1 MSSPREFQVDVLG
14 APTHAWEYGDSG
26 GEPLILVHG
35 FRGDHH
41 GLEGIAER
49 VQGARVI
56 VPDLPG
62 FGRSPALPGREHT
75 IETYAEWLRAF
86 SLAVAP
92 EGSSVLGHSF
102 GSLVVSA
109 AVASGLAPRRLILI
123 NPISTPALEG
133 PRRILTQ
140 GAIAYYR
147 LGDALPE
154 RAGHALLASRLMVRV
169 MSETMAKTR
178 NPELRSWIHDQHD
191 QYFSDFSD
199 KRTLL
204 EAFRASVSHTVG
216 EFSDAF
222 TMPTLLITGDR
233 DDLTPLRAQLELQ
246 RRVPGAELKITPGV
260 GHLVHYEAAD
270 DAAKWVT
277 EFVGRADP
285 AEPGTAGETQH
296 KATA

>member
-1 MSSPREFQVDVLG
+1 MSSPREIEIDVLG
-14 APTHAWEYGDSG
+14 APTFAWEYGEPA
-26 GEPLILVHG
+26 GEPLVLVHG

-41 GLEGIAER
+41 GLQGIAER
-49 VQGARVI
+49 LRGARVI

-75 IETYAEWLRAF
+75 LETYAEWLRAF
-86 SLAVAP
+86 SDAVAP

-154 RAGHALLASRLMVRV
+154 RAGHALLANRLMVRV

-178 NPELRSWIHDQHD
+178 DPELRNWIHEQHN
-191 QYFSDFSD
+191 QYFSEFSD

-246 RRVPGAELKITPGV
+246 RRVPGAELKISPGV
-260 GHLVHYEAAD
+260 GHLVHYEAVG
-270 DAAKWVT
+270 DAAEWVT
-277 EFVGRADP
+277 EFMAQADP
-285 AEPGTAGETQH
+285 AQPEAATETH
-296 KATA
+296 EAAL